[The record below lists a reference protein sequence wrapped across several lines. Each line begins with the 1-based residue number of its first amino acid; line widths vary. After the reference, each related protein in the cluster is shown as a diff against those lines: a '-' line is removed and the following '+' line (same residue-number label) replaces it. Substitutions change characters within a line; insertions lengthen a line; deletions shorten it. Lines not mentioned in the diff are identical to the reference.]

1 MLDQRLKRQANIIN
15 SIGCTSHVGITAV
28 SCYNYVSHV
37 YSNNYKSV
45 VHISTHGLATTHNF
59 TGGGGGYI
67 NTHSDST
74 LI

>member
-1 MLDQRLKRQANIIN
+1 MLDQRLKRQTNIIN

-45 VHISTHGLATTHNF
+45 VQISTHGF
-59 TGGGGGYI
+59 
-67 NTHSDST
+67 
-74 LI
+74 